1 MICTIRCKPKAIK
14 QQYQAVKSFM
24 QIDITVQADIIINS
38 SNTVKAKT
46 GALLKESTLSF
57 IKGKRMYN
65 IALFLSNHV
74 GSIIISSNS

>member
-65 IALFLSNHV
+65 IAAQSENL
-74 GSIIISSNS
+74 GD